1 MLPISRIP
9 PPASALPVILDGR
22 IVGHVPAVLTPAVA
36 QQLRLAKTMQNT
48 LPHPVFDKL
57 EIAVFLHSP
66 AAGSPAPGIFLFSSA
81 GRMLRPVMNVA
92 ARRQEWIGPF
102 EQISMGI
109 SVTPEAF
116 DAQLHTHVE
125 TCPTNMLSA
134 IASFTPYSDMNQSP
148 RNMCVKIHHP
158 MKSRDTMRRYQCQQT
173 KQSMGMPFHAFDRRT
188 DNKVRSLAQGLSF
201 FLLFPAGL
209 SHSVAS
215 GANRSQRELRQV
227 RDK

>member
-1 MLPISRIP
+1 
-9 PPASALPVILDGR
+9 
-22 IVGHVPAVLTPAVA
+22 
-36 QQLRLAKTMQNT
+36 
-48 LPHPVFDKL
+48 
-57 EIAVFLHSP
+57 
-66 AAGSPAPGIFLFSSA
+66 
-81 GRMLRPVMNVA
+81 MNVA

-148 RNMCVKIHHP
+148 RNMCVKIHHS
-158 MKSRDTMRRYQCQQT
+158 MKSRDTVRRYQCQQT